1 MSNEAIL
8 NVFVDLIDSETP
20 ELSLDQIA
28 KGLGMKRVSVNLRRK
43 VNEMVKKGL
52 LDINDDAYTM
62 TDAGVAL
69 VLEGEDSSNDVST
82 PDTGEDADLSSD
94 FGDDTAPEPEPEP
107 EPVKVEAEIVE
118 AEIVEAEVIEDEP
131 EYSAEP
137 CEYPMIARSMWE
149 SEGLSLSGIT
159 ETDIEVRKTSI
170 REAAQ
175 VAKTM
180 NDRLGLVQGELLY
193 EIKAGEY
200 WQEWEF
206 DSFESYVESELG
218 YKARKAKYMIDIYA
232 KFVLELGLPM
242 ERLKALEWSKAKEVL
257 TIIDKDNSDEVLGV
271 LEGSTF
277 NEVRKYARK
286 KRGKGDGD
294 DGFKRINFSLT
305 DDQAEMVELALA
317 SACKVIESD
326 NRSRALVAL
335 AEEYV
340 STYGSGE

>member
-1 MSNEAIL
+1 MSNESIL
-8 NVFVDLIDSETP
+8 NVFVDLIDSDTP
-20 ELSLDQIA
+20 ELTLDQIA

-43 VNEMVKKGL
+43 VNEMVKKEL
-52 LDINDDAYTM
+52 LTIDSDVYSM
-62 TDAGVAL
+62 SDAGVAF
-69 VLEGEDSSNDVST
+69 VLGGDT
-82 PDTGEDADLSSD
+82 PTEPDADTGEDAELSSD
-94 FGDDTAPEPEPEP
+94 FGDDSAPEVTPDP

-118 AEIVEAEVIEDEP
+118 AEIVEPHEP
-131 EYSAEP
+131 KYSAAP

-257 TIIDKDNSDEVLGV
+257 TIIDKENSEEVLGV

-326 NRSRALVAL
+326 NRTRALVAL

>member
-20 ELSLDQIA
+20 ELTLYQIA
-28 KGLGMKRVSVNLRRK
+28 RGLGMKRVSVNLRRK
-43 VNEMVKKGL
+43 VNEMVKRGL
-52 LDINDDAYTM
+52 LTLANDLYNM
-62 TDAGVAL
+62 TEAGVAL
-69 VLEGEDSSNDVST
+69 VLEGEDAGDDVPA
-82 PDTGEDADLSSD
+82 PDTGEGVELSSD
-94 FGDDTAPEPEPEP
+94 FGDDTAPEPDP
-107 EPVKVEAEIVE
+107 EPVKVE

-131 EYSAEP
+131 VHSAEP

-218 YKARKAKYMIDIYA
+218 YKSRKAKYMIDIYA

-242 ERLKALEWSKAKEVL
+242 DRLKALEWSKAKEVL
-257 TIIDKDNSDEVLGV
+257 TIIDKDNSEEVLGV

-294 DGFKRINFSLT
+294 NGYKRINFSLS
-305 DDQAEMVELALA
+305 DDQAQMVELALA

-326 NRSRALVAL
+326 ERGRALVAM